1 MAQAGSGIFEVML
14 SVSSHGAHCR
24 GGMCSICLMSLAGSL
39 SFLCPLFPKCV
50 TLLPR
55 AEWEAVRGTCWCIY
69 SIDLQPYPAAGEGQI
84 WLPGEEHGKGES
96 KQL

>member
-1 MAQAGSGIFEVML
+1 MGLTAGEACALYGNV
-14 SVSSHGAHCR
+14 
-24 GGMCSICLMSLAGSL
+24 SICLMSLAGSL